1 MLQIRDL
8 IVKYGN
14 IRAING
20 INIEIKNGEIVA
32 LVGANG
38 AGKTTLLKTISGL
51 LKPSSGSVVFCGEEI
66 SKLSPHEIIKKGIVH
81 VPEGRRIF
89 PELTVRENLLVG
101 AYSLNIPR
109 REIEKTVNKVL
120 NLFSELQEREKQLG
134 ALLSGGEQQMLAIA
148 RGLVGNPKLMMLDEP
163 SMGLAPIILERLANI
178 IISLKENGVSILLA
192 EQNMYFSLGIADR
205 VYIIETG
212 QIVLEGDTKSIE
224 QNPKIRSAYFGQ
236 ELDKV

>member
-109 REIEKTVNKVL
+109 REIGKKVNKVL

-192 EQNMYFSLGIADR
+192 EQNMYFSLRIANR
-205 VYIIETG
+205 IYIIETG